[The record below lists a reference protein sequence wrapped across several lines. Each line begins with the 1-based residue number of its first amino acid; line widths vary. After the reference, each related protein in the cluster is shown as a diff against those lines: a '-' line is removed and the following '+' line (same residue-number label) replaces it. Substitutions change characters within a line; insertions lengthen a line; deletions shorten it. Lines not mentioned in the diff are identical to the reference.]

1 MITSNFDDVFNGL
14 RNVRRVNDYTDSKTG
29 KTFACYELT
38 EKSAEEWNALA
49 SKQNRRSFKATFG
62 RDASSDEE
70 VQSWIQSLICG
81 VRTNPYAGKV
91 VKES

>member
-1 MITSNFDDVFNGL
+1 MIKSDFDDVFNGL
-14 RNVRRVNDYTDSKTG
+14 QNVRRVDDFTDSKAG

-62 RDASSDEE
+62 RDESSDEE
-70 VQSWIQSLICG
+70 VQAWIQSLICG
-81 VRTNPYAGKV
+81 ARTMSYAGKV